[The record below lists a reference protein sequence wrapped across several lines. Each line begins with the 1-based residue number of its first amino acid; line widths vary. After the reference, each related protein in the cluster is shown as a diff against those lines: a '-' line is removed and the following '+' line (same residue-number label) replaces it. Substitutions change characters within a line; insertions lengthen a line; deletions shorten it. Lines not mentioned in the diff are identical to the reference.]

1 MNASY
6 PRPNLVGPPLHPVR
20 SFLHRYID
28 PGSIVGEVLFG
39 LIMTLTFTLGAGIL
53 IQDEGREAARELLIA
68 ALGCNVA
75 WGFID
80 AAFYIIG
87 QLFDRGRRERIAQ
100 GIRHAQTPAQAESLV
115 AGELDGVLGNFTSDA
130 ERATLY
136 RKIVEHTQAASPVP
150 NRVTRADMA
159 GAITSGLLV
168 IAACVPAAIPFL
180 FLEDA
185 RLALRLS
192 NGILLAL
199 LFLTGFRWAR
209 HTLSNPWLAGAS
221 FLLGG
226 VVLVIVAILLG
237 G

>member
-1 MNASY
+1 MSRPVNCPLPASEIWWA
-6 PRPNLVGPPLHPVR
+6 RRCIRCAHSCTAISIRAASSAR
-20 SFLHRYID
+20 SCL
-28 PGSIVGEVLFG
+28 G

-168 IAACVPAAIPFL
+168 IAACVPAAILFL
-180 FLEDA
+180 FSRTRDWRCA
-185 RLALRLS
+185 CRTVSCSRYCS
-192 NGILLAL
+192 S
-199 LFLTGFRWAR
+199 R
-209 HTLSNPWLAGAS
+209 AS
-221 FLLGG
+221 GG
-226 VVLVIVAILLG
+226 HAIP
-237 G
+237 